1 MWGFGGQTGALTE
14 RKKEAIL
21 FRSSFAAKGYCG
33 CRVRSRALGG
43 FLSRIWQALKGA
55 QRQKSEGNGNGAVH
69 AEVERRKLLRLPKKV
84 PLLVYGMGPDR
95 QPFHEVAETIDVNEG
110 GTSLN
115 LQTTV
120 APGQKLLLTN
130 VSNQAERE
138 CRVAYVGKRVRGRL
152 RVGVAFPEPAPEFWQ
167 PA

>member
-1 MWGFGGQTGALTE
+1 LAKWRVN
-14 RKKEAIL
+14 RKEKAGNPFSLVVRREGLLWI
-21 FRSSFAAKGYCG
+21 
-33 CRVRSRALGG
+33 RVRSKALGG

-55 QRQKSEGNGNGAVH
+55 QRQKSEGNGNGNGNGAVH

-84 PLLVYGMGPDR
+84 PLLVYGLGPDR
-95 QPFHEVAETIDVNEG
+95 QPFHEVAETIDLNEG

-130 VSNQAERE
+130 VTNQAERE

>member
-1 MWGFGGQTGALTE
+1 MQAADLCGALTE

-21 FRSSFAAKGYCG
+21 FRSSFAANGYCG

-43 FLSRIWQALKGA
+43 FLSRIWQALKGV
-55 QRQKSEGNGNGAVH
+55 QRLKGESNGKGAVH
-69 AEVERRKLLRLPKKV
+69 EEVDRRKLLRLPKKV
-84 PLLVYGMGPDR
+84 PLLVYGLGPDR
-95 QPFHEVAETIDVNEG
+95 EPFHEVAETIDVNEG
-110 GTSLN
+110 GTSMN

-130 VSNQAERE
+130 VTNQAERE

>member
-1 MWGFGGQTGALTE
+1 
-14 RKKEAIL
+14 
-21 FRSSFAAKGYCG
+21 
-33 CRVRSRALGG
+33 
-43 FLSRIWQALKGA
+43 LSRIWQALKSA
-55 QRQKSEGNGNGAVH
+55 QRQKSEGNGKSAVG
-69 AEVERRKLLRLPKKV
+69 EPVERRKLLRLPKKV
-84 PLLVYGMGPDR
+84 PLLVYGLGPDR
-95 QPFHEVAETIDVNEG
+95 QPFHEVAETIDLNEG